1 MSLAP
6 PDADFAHAA
15 AAARRLLAPWAA
27 EGGPGG
33 AVVLFDAAGPRHEA
47 HAGLASL
54 AHRTA
59 IGPGTAF
66 RYASISKHMLAALLL
81 RSGLDLD
88 RPLGDGLPELRPA
101 LAGVPLGRALD
112 MTGGLPDLMETA
124 WLLGVPFTAGMDRAA
139 LLSFAARL
147 GALNYPVGAEFSYSN
162 TGWRLAEHLLDRRGL
177 PLGPSLDR
185 AFFRPLGLG
194 IRFPAD
200 EAEPVPGLTEG
211 HWRAGADGGWR
222 RGRYGPHFSGS
233 GGLAGTPRDLAR
245 WLAALLA
252 DAAPLR
258 GALAALTAPRALA
271 DGRCSFYGLGLA
283 RLRLGGEEL
292 VGHGGSL
299 PGYKNHVLMAPA
311 RGAGVVVACNRED
324 ADPLA
329 MALDIMA
336 ALLDTPAALGAQD
349 APRGLFAEADGPCWL
364 DLTGPD
370 AVFLG
375 AQERLVSGAA
385 PGLFVSRPA
394 YLPMALRREGG
405 AVVGEVG
412 YAPRFFLPVPP
423 DAAVSDDLAGLWRCA
438 GEGAELEVAVRGG
451 KAEATLGTGPL
462 RAAVPLRPLGGNR
475 ALLERAHGPWRQ
487 RACLWLRGPGALRL
501 VTQRSRVL
509 DFRRA

>member
-1 MSLAP
+1 MGMAP
-6 PDADFAHAA
+6 SDIAFARAA
-15 AAARRLLAPWAA
+15 AAARRLLVPWVA

-47 HAGLASL
+47 YAGVASL
-54 AHRTA
+54 ADRKA
-59 IGPGTAF
+59 LGPGTAF

-124 WLLGVPFTAGMDRAA
+124 WLLGSPFTAGVDRAA
-139 LLSFAARL
+139 LLAFAARL
-147 GALNYPVGAEFSYSN
+147 GALNHPVGTEFSYSN

-185 AFFRPLGLG
+185 VFFGPLGLG

-200 EAEPVPGLTEG
+200 EAEPVPDLAEG
-211 HWRAGADGGWR
+211 HWHAGADGDWR
-222 RGRYGPHFSGS
+222 RGRYGLHFSGS
-233 GGLAGTPRDLAR
+233 GGLAGTARDMAR

-252 DAAPLR
+252 DAPPLR
-258 GALAALTAPRALA
+258 GVLASLTAPRALA
-271 DGRCSFYGLGLA
+271 EGRPSFYGLGLA
-283 RLRLGGEEL
+283 RLRSGGEEL

-329 MALDIMA
+329 MALAVMA
-336 ALLDTPAALGAQD
+336 DLLGTAAPDAGE
-349 APRGLFAEADGPCWL
+349 APRGLFAEAEGPGWL
-364 DLTGPD
+364 ELTGPD

-375 AQERLVSGAA
+375 AQERLVAGAA
-385 PGLFVSRPA
+385 GLLESRPA
-394 YLPMALRREGG
+394 YLPMALRLECGV
-405 AVVGEVG
+405 VVGEVG
-412 YAPRFFLPVPP
+412 YAARRFLPVPP
-423 DAAVSDDLAGLWRCA
+423 DAAVPEGLAGLWRCA
-438 GEGAELEVAVRGG
+438 EEGAEVEVAVRDGE
-451 KAEATLGTGPL
+451 ARATLGAGPL
-462 RAAVPLRPLGGNR
+462 RATVPLRPLGGNR

>member
-1 MSLAP
+1 
-6 PDADFAHAA
+6 
-15 AAARRLLAPWAA
+15 
-27 EGGPGG
+27 
-33 AVVLFDAAGPRHEA
+33 
-47 HAGLASL
+47 
-54 AHRTA
+54 
-59 IGPGTAF
+59 
-66 RYASISKHMLAALLL
+66 
-81 RSGLDLD
+81 
-88 RPLGDGLPELRPA
+88 LRPA

-329 MALDIMA
+329 MALDVMA
-336 ALLDTPAALGAQD
+336 ALLDTPAAPGAGD
-349 APRGLFAEADGPCWL
+349 APRACSPKADGPVWL
-364 DLTGPD
+364 ELTGPD

-375 AQERLVSGAA
+375 AQERLVTGAAGLLRIPPGLPPMACAARARRSSGRSATRPPLPAGPARRGRPEASPGSGAA
-385 PGLFVSRPA
+385 PERARRSRWRCGAARPGDARGRPA
-394 YLPMALRREGG
+394 PRRRPAPPARRQPRPAG
-405 AVVGEVG
+405 A
-412 YAPRFFLPVPP
+412 
-423 DAAVSDDLAGLWRCA
+423 
-438 GEGAELEVAVRGG
+438 
-451 KAEATLGTGPL
+451 
-462 RAAVPLRPLGGNR
+462 RAR
-475 ALLERAHGPWRQ
+475 PWRQ

>member
-1 MSLAP
+1 MGMAP
-6 PDADFAHAA
+6 SDIAFARA
-15 AAARRLLAPWAA
+15 AAARRLLVPWVA

-47 HAGLASL
+47 YAGVASL
-54 AHRTA
+54 ADRKA
-59 IGPGTAF
+59 LGPGTAF

-200 EAEPVPGLTEG
+200 EAEPVPGLAEG

-245 WLAALLA
+245 WFAALLA
-252 DAAPLR
+252 GAAPLR

-311 RGAGVVVACNRED
+311 RGAGVGGACNRED

-329 MALDIMA
+329 MALAVMA
-336 ALLDTPAALGAQD
+336 DLLGTAAPDAGE
-349 APRGLFAEADGPCWL
+349 APRGLFAEAEGPGWL
-364 DLTGPD
+364 ELTGPD

-375 AQERLVSGAA
+375 AQERLVAGAA
-385 PGLFVSRPA
+385 GLLESRPA
-394 YLPMALRREGG
+394 YLPMALRLEGG
-405 AVVGEVG
+405 VVVGEVG
-412 YAPRFFLPVPP
+412 YAARRFLPVPP
-423 DAAVSDDLAGLWRCA
+423 DAAVPEGLAGLWRCA
-438 GEGAELEVAVRGG
+438 EEGAEVEVAVRDGE
-451 KAEATLGTGPL
+451 ARATLGAGPL
-462 RAAVPLRPLGGNR
+462 RATVPLRPLGGNR